1 MSLDKTKDFLLEI
14 GTEELPPFQ
23 IGDLVS
29 SLALNLEHEL
39 KKLALAHGPIKS
51 YSSPRRLAVLISN
64 LSHKQLDQP
73 IEIRGPRIEIAF
85 DSSGQPTAA
94 AIKFAGLCGVAISQL
109 DKIEDKKGALL
120 FHKTIKPGQTA
131 FHLLPEIIINSIKKL
146 PIKRPMRWGK
156 NMGPFVR
163 PIHWLV
169 AMFGQEVVPLEIFEI
184 KASNYTFGHRFHH
197 PGAIKISEPKQYENL
212 LTEKGYVIADYNKR
226 QQKIR
231 DQILAATNFG
241 SAVIPEGLLAEV
253 TNLVEWPVALTGSFN
268 QRFLELP
275 KEVLVTVL
283 KNHQRYFHIIDD
295 SGNLLPNFII
305 IGNIESKN
313 PKQAVAGNERVI
325 QARLDDAEYFY
336 HNDLRHDFANLQG
349 KLKTITFQEGLGTIY
364 DKTVRLKT
372 ISIFIAS
379 KINAS
384 VINTKQ
390 AAELSKCDL
399 ATSMVWEFPDLQG
412 TMGYYYAGALENK
425 EVAIAIKEQYLPK
438 FFKDEIPASDLGC
451 VLALSDRIDSLVGF
465 FGINKIP
472 SGDKDPFGLRRL
484 ASGILR
490 IILEKNLDL
499 DLKKALEIAS
509 LSYKNKFKN
518 TEEIVA
524 KTMDFIYE
532 RLRSLYLEQGK
543 SSNVFRAVLS
553 RMPTNILDFTKR
565 FDAVTSFSQLLE
577 SEDLIENYKRIRNI
591 LDKTKYSGASGFN
604 LKLATEEA
612 EKSMANI
619 VINETKIIEELFQNK
634 KYFLVLNELVK
645 LKEPIKAF
653 FDAVMVMCEEEK
665 VRQNRLALLK
675 SMRDLFEL
683 VADLSYLV
691 SGNTT
696 TVF

>member
-1 MSLDKTKDFLLEI
+1 
-14 GTEELPPFQ
+14 
-23 IGDLVS
+23 
-29 SLALNLEHEL
+29 
-39 KKLALAHGPIKS
+39 
-51 YSSPRRLAVLISN
+51 
-64 LSHKQLDQP
+64 
-73 IEIRGPRIEIAF
+73 
-85 DSSGQPTAA
+85 
-94 AIKFAGLCGVAISQL
+94 
-109 DKIEDKKGALL
+109 
-120 FHKTIKPGQTA
+120 
-131 FHLLPEIIINSIKKL
+131 
-146 PIKRPMRWGK
+146 
-156 NMGPFVR
+156 
-163 PIHWLV
+163 
-169 AMFGQEVVPLEIFEI
+169 
-184 KASNYTFGHRFHH
+184 
-197 PGAIKISEPKQYENL
+197 
-212 LTEKGYVIADYNKR
+212 
-226 QQKIR
+226 
-231 DQILAATNFG
+231 
-241 SAVIPEGLLAEV
+241 
-253 TNLVEWPVALTGSFN
+253 
-268 QRFLELP
+268 
-275 KEVLVTVL
+275 
-283 KNHQRYFHIIDD
+283 
-295 SGNLLPNFII
+295 
-305 IGNIESKN
+305 
-313 PKQAVAGNERVI
+313 
-325 QARLDDAEYFY
+325 
-336 HNDLRHDFANLQG
+336 
-349 KLKTITFQEGLGTIY
+349 
-364 DKTVRLKT
+364 
-372 ISIFIAS
+372 
-379 KINAS
+379 
-384 VINTKQ
+384 
-390 AAELSKCDL
+390 
-399 ATSMVWEFPDLQG
+399 MVWEFPDLQG

-565 FDAVTSFSQLLE
+565 FDAVTSFSQLPE

-591 LDKTKYSGASGFN
+591 LDKTKYSGAGGFN